1 MNKKRDYSMLYGVLA
16 GFTLFVLFA
25 GWLFAHID
33 WDSHVGSPVDYLFP
47 EGTQIIEERDS
58 HGGFHGDG
66 VAFLSAQI
74 PPEASQDFAFL
85 LQERNFTDLAVPEDI
100 QYQLR
105 IDPETCIAADIPNC
119 LWWFEDE
126 SPADCLGEYTNYTF
140 HAYDLDNGIY
150 YYIEFDS

>member
-1 MNKKRDYSMLYGVLA
+1 M
-16 GFTLFVLFA
+16 
-25 GWLFAHID
+25 
-33 WDSHVGSPVDYLFP
+33 
-47 EGTQIIEERDS
+47 
-58 HGGFHGDG
+58 
-66 VAFLSAQI
+66 
-74 PPEASQDFAFL
+74 

-105 IDPETCIAADIPNC
+105 IDPETCIATDISNS

-126 SPADCLGEYTNYTF
+126 SPDDCLGEYTNYTF

>member
-1 MNKKRDYSMLYGVLA
+1 MWDLRSITYSRRELKSLRNEIHMAAFMAMVLL
-16 GFTLFVLFA
+16 FCRHRFHQKPRRTLLFCCK
-25 GWLFAHID
+25 
-33 WDSHVGSPVDYLFP
+33 
-47 EGTQIIEERDS
+47 
-58 HGGFHGDG
+58 
-66 VAFLSAQI
+66 
-74 PPEASQDFAFL
+74 
-85 LQERNFTDLAVPEDI
+85 QERNFTDLAVPEDI

-105 IDPETCIAADIPNC
+105 IDPETCIAADISNS